1 MIEGGVNMKKSDAR
15 QMARE
20 IRGFVVGNKA
30 DVNEVM
36 GDYLMDMPL
45 EDVYLVEDTYFE
57 MLRGGEFEDI
67 TGIQ

>member
-1 MIEGGVNMKKSDAR
+1 MKKKEAR

-36 GDYLMDMPL
+36 GDYLVDMPL
-45 EDVYLVEDTYFE
+45 DDVYLVEDTYFE
-57 MLRGGEFEDI
+57 MLKAGEFKDI
-67 TGIQ
+67 TGVQ